1 MDAEV
6 ADAVIRQPVTPT
18 HAHDREWTAHVR
30 SAWSR
35 ITANEFHP
43 IEYPGKMRARDA
55 IHLESLRREKLTE
68 REASVQALQ
77 RLSLRA

>member
-1 MDAEV
+1 MTTE
-6 ADAVIRQPVTPT
+6 
-18 HAHDREWTAHVR
+18 
-30 SAWSR
+30 
-35 ITANEFHP
+35 
-43 IEYPGKMRARDA
+43 MRARDA